1 MHKNIFSI
9 LLSEWLKY
17 FVSSNKDCLKKLPVT
32 SFINDLL
39 QLLLGLQF
47 TVNYWVHL
55 FKRQSHWMDVLNVT
69 ENQFAIRVVPSALVS
84 TSGPFVPVSINL
96 RSSIIDRHSSCL
108 VYFVSV
114 AFFLSPSAR
123 LRQNNFSKKIRRCEV
138 RKISKLKILIFYRNK
153 IGLVNG
159 FCS

>member
-47 TVNYWVHL
+47 TVNYRVHL

-69 ENQFAIRVVPSALVS
+69 ENQFAIRVVPNALVS

-114 AFFLSPSAR
+114 AFSYLHQQGFVR
-123 LRQNNFSKKIRRCEV
+123 IISKKKYAAVRLGRSPNWRFRYFIVIR
-138 RKISKLKILIFYRNK
+138 
-153 IGLVNG
+153 
-159 FCS
+159 